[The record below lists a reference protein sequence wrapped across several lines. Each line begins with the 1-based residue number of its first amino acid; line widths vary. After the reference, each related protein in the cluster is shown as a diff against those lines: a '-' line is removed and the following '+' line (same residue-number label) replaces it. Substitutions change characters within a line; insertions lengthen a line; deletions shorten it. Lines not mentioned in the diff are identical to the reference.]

1 MNCVQ
6 SSINQF
12 LITWDLHTLP
22 DYEEDDDDANMY
34 FFGDLCKDVFLKTK
48 SRKKV
53 KW

>member
-34 FFGDLCKDVFLKTK
+34 FSVTY
-48 SRKKV
+48 V
-53 KW
+53 KMYS